1 MKLEQ
6 LLEESWR
13 NELKDFFKQS
23 SWEWI
28 NRKVE
33 LAYAQPFCFPPKEQ
47 LFSAFHLTPYSS
59 VKVVI
64 IGQDPYHGEGEAN
77 GLAFSVNSGIKI
89 PPSLRNIFKELKS
102 DLGIERTN
110 TDLSDW
116 AQQGVLLLNTTLTVN
131 KDKPL
136 SHADF
141 GWEKFTDFVIQKIA
155 VKKTPVVFIL
165 WGNHAKKKK
174 LLIPQKQHLIIESA
188 HPSPLGA
195 HRGFWN
201 SKPFSKANAFL
212 GQGIQWG

>member
-1 MKLEQ
+1 MRLEQ

-13 NELKDFFKQS
+13 NELKDFFKQNA
-23 SWEWI
+23 WEWI
-28 NRKVE
+28 NKKVE
-33 LAYAQPFCFPPKEQ
+33 QAYAQPFCFPPKEQ
-47 LFSAFHLTPYSS
+47 LFNALHLAPYPS

-77 GLAFSVNSGIKI
+77 GLAFSVNSGIRI

-102 DLGIERTN
+102 DLGIARTN

-116 AQQGVLLLNTTLTVN
+116 AQQGVLLLNTTLTVT

-136 SHADF
+136 SHENF

-155 VKKTPVVFIL
+155 LKETPVVFIL
-165 WGNHAKKKK
+165 WGKYAQKKK
-174 LLIPQKQHLIIESA
+174 LLIPQKHHLIIESA

-195 HRGFWN
+195 HRGFWD

-212 GQGIQWG
+212 EQPIQWG

>member
-13 NELKDFFKQS
+13 NELKDFFKQNAC
-23 SWEWI
+23 EWI
-28 NRKVE
+28 NKKVE
-33 LAYAQPFCFPPKEQ
+33 HAYAQPFCFPPKEQ
-47 LFSAFHLTPYSS
+47 LFNAFSLTPISS

-102 DLGIERTN
+102 DLGKERTN
-110 TDLSDW
+110 TDLTDW
-116 AQQGVLLLNTTLTVN
+116 AQQGVLLLNTTLTVT

-141 GWEKFTDFVIQKIA
+141 GWAKFTDYVIQKIA
-155 VKKTPVVFIL
+155 MKETSVVFIL
-165 WGNHAKKKK
+165 WGKHAQKKK
-174 LLIPQKQHLIIESA
+174 LLIPQKHHLIIESA

-195 HRGFWN
+195 HRGFWG
-201 SKPFSKANAFL
+201 SKPFSKVNGFL
-212 GQGIQWG
+212 LDRIKW

>member
-13 NELKDFFKQS
+13 NELKDFFKQNA
-23 SWEWI
+23 WEWI
-28 NRKVE
+28 NKKVE
-33 LAYAQPFCFPPKEQ
+33 QAYAQPFCFPPKEQ
-47 LFSAFHLTPYSS
+47 LFNALHLAPYPS

-77 GLAFSVNSGIKI
+77 GLAFSVNSGIRI

-102 DLGIERTN
+102 DLGIARTN

-116 AQQGVLLLNTTLTVN
+116 AQQGVLLLNTTLTVT

-136 SHADF
+136 SHENF

-155 VKKTPVVFIL
+155 LKETPVVFIL
-165 WGNHAKKKK
+165 WGKYAQKKK
-174 LLIPQKQHLIIESA
+174 LLIPQKHHLIIESA

-195 HRGFWN
+195 HRGFWD

-212 GQGIQWG
+212 EQPIQWG

>member
-1 MKLEQ
+1 MDLE
-6 LLEESWR
+6 LLIEESWR
-13 NELKDFFKQS
+13 NELKDFFKQNA
-23 SWEWI
+23 WESI
-28 NRKVE
+28 NKKVE

-47 LFSAFHLTPYSS
+47 LFNAFSLTPISS

-77 GLAFSVNSGIKI
+77 GLAFSVNPGIKI

-110 TDLSDW
+110 TDLTDW
-116 AQQGVLLLNTTLTVN
+116 AQQGVLLLNTTLTVA

-141 GWEKFTDFVIQKIA
+141 GWDKFTDYVIQKIA
-155 VKKTPVVFIL
+155 MKESSVVFIL
-165 WGNHAKKKK
+165 WGKHAQKKK
-174 LLIPQKQHLIIESA
+174 LLIPQKHHLIIESA

-195 HRGFWN
+195 HRGFWD
-201 SKPFSKANAFL
+201 SKPFSKANGFL
-212 GQGIQWG
+212 LDRIKW

>member
-1 MKLEQ
+1 MRLEQ

-13 NELKDFFKQS
+13 NELKDFFKQNA
-23 SWEWI
+23 WEWI
-28 NRKVE
+28 NKKVE
-33 LAYAQPFCFPPKEQ
+33 QAYAQPFCFPPKEQ
-47 LFSAFHLTPYSS
+47 LFNAFHLAPYPS

-77 GLAFSVNSGIKI
+77 GLAFSVNSGIRI

-102 DLGIERTN
+102 DLGIARTN

-116 AQQGVLLLNTTLTVN
+116 AQQGVLLLNTTLTVT

-136 SHADF
+136 SHENF

-155 VKKTPVVFIL
+155 LKETPVVFIL
-165 WGNHAKKKK
+165 WGKYAQKKK
-174 LLIPQKQHLIIESA
+174 LLIPQKHHLIIESA

-195 HRGFWN
+195 HRGFWD

-212 GQGIQWG
+212 EQPIQWG